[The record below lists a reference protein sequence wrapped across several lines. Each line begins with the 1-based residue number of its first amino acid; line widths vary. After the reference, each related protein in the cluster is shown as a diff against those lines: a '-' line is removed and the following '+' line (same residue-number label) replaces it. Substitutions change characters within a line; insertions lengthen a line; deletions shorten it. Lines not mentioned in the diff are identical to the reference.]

1 MTGSAPPHVRARRP
15 AQGKRKE
22 NTRIPRAGEIAA
34 QAASATE
41 NASTGNRSGAPGGK
55 PTIRRRAPEASAV
68 KKRIIR
74 AGVPG
79 ERGDELSVISDQFS
93 VLSSQFSVLSSC
105 HLSSPVVLLER
116 GHARRLLLKRPD
128 PLDRGRRRGGRR
140 QARNPELQRRRADRR
155 LIVVRRAP
163 ERGVD
168 HQLDP
173 PLPQLLHRLGMALVH
188 LEDPFRRD
196 PGGRETRLGP
206 FRRAELELQVRE
218 LAGDGKERLLVIR
231 IAGQK

>member
-1 MTGSAPPHVRARRP
+1 MTGSAPQHVRARRT
-15 AQGKRKE
+15 AQGERKE

-79 ERGDELSVISDQFS
+79 ERGGELSVISFQFS
-93 VLSSQFSVLSSC
+93 VPATGHLPPVTC
-105 HLSSPVVLLER
+105 RLSSPVVLLER

-128 PLDRGRRRGGRR
+128 PLDRGRRRGERR
-140 QARNPELQRRRADRR
+140 QARNPELQRRRAARR
-155 LIVVRRAP
+155 LIVVRDRKS
-163 ERGVD
+163 V
-168 HQLDP
+168 
-173 PLPQLLHRLGMALVH
+173 
-188 LEDPFRRD
+188 
-196 PGGRETRLGP
+196 
-206 FRRAELELQVRE
+206 
-218 LAGDGKERLLVIR
+218 
-231 IAGQK
+231 